1 MKTEIPQN
9 KVKILPITE
18 TEKAE
23 LKRKI
28 FKSIGKHN
36 LRVRRI
42 KYALGIAASLVVLVG
57 FSIYFDTAARNKT
70 ITDLDTSPELID
82 NKHLEDVQLILGAGE
97 NLYIND
103 DITTIKYSS
112 TGEKVTIGAT
122 KQIDQNVSKTNSIVY
137 NTLLVPYGKRS
148 KIELSDG
155 SVVWLNSGSKLLFP
169 ASFSE
174 QRREVYLEGEAI
186 FEVSHDKDHPFIVN
200 SGDNEIEVLGTV
212 FGVSNYL
219 DENLFNTVLKSGSVQ
234 ISYNNKLGKRN
245 SDKIKITPGTM
256 ASFNK
261 DTKSIT
267 SEKVNVANYFSW
279 RDGVLI
285 FQNNDLQFIMKKISR
300 YYNVDIKINDEHL
313 ARETFSGYLDLN
325 ENINKVI
332 QSVKESTNM
341 EYNLKDKTIIISK

>member
-1 MKTEIPQN
+1 MKTEVPHN
-9 KVKILPITE
+9 KVNILRMTE

-28 FKSIGKHN
+28 FTSIDKHK

-57 FSIYFDTAARNKT
+57 FSIYFDTISPKKT
-70 ITDLDTSPELID
+70 VTDLDSLPELID
-82 NKHLEDVQLILGAGE
+82 NKNLEYIQLILGAGE
-97 NLYIND
+97 NLYITD

-122 KQIDQNVSKTNSIVY
+122 KQIDQNVSKSNAIVY

-186 FEVSHDKDHPFIVN
+186 FEVSHSKDHPFIVN
-200 SGDNEIEVLGTV
+200 SGDKEIEVLGTV

-234 ISYNNKLGKRN
+234 ISYNIKLSKN
-245 SDKIKITPGTM
+245 TSDKIKITPGTM
-256 ASFNK
+256 TSFNK
-261 DTKSIT
+261 DSKSIT

-300 YYNVDIKINDEHL
+300 YYNVDIKIIDETL
-313 ARETFSGYLDLN
+313 ANETFSGYLDLN

-332 QSVKESTNM
+332 QSVKQSTNM
-341 EYNLKDKTIIISK
+341 EYTLQDNTIIISK